1 MITLAQIMGLDYGTN
16 LCRVRVPL
24 LEQAGSSAVILEATM
39 LLPPGIHSGYKVN
52 DVVFLSFTDND
63 LGRPIVLGQLYLGN
77 TENIMAADQAGSIS
91 CEFLEV
97 ENELRIQNQKL
108 TEVLSTLSTRI
119 ATLESTVATQ
129 AREIENLKLKHP

>member
-1 MITLAQIMGLDYGTN
+1 MITLAQIIGLDYDSN
-16 LCRVRVPL
+16 LCKVRVPL

-52 DVVFLSFTDND
+52 DIVFLSFTDND

-97 ENELRIQNQKL
+97 ENELKLGGRKL

-119 ATLESTVATQ
+119 ATLESTIAAQAT
-129 AREIENLKLKHP
+129 EIANLKLRHP